1 MAKWLW
7 WLFSLRGTLPSLA
20 RLGYSPGMKRIAAFL
35 VLLLAAGMLTARA
48 QQNADSQYLNL
59 YGAIQQADDLVGFGD
74 LHQALAKYTELK
86 AQLHQFQNA
95 FPNWNPGIVTF
106 RLKYLDDKISWLTAQ
121 LPPPSP
127 AIVATNAGPVV
138 PSAADVELN
147 ALRAQLEA
155 LRSENATLLAKLKE
169 ALSVQPALADTAE
182 LVTAREKIRSLMK
195 ENDLLK
201 AVAAERLAVVAGVTN
216 TPIQKD
222 NETLIHELTQ
232 ERDGLLVSLGMANKR
247 LADAKKADTAAQ
259 VDLLA
264 DQIRTLHE
272 RLAVDEAQP
281 SPYTSEE
288 LALLRHPAPQLVT
301 GKVQKKSVKQ
311 LPAGSRGLVAEAES
325 FFAARQYDRAEAD
338 YLKILQSDVNNPLVL
353 GNLAAIELQEG
364 KLDDAKKHIQI
375 AVAQDPNDAFNLATL
390 GYLKFKQA
398 KYDEALDALSRAA
411 KLDPG
416 NPEIQNYLGVTLS
429 NKGLRSQAEAA
440 LRKAIGLNPNY
451 ADAHYNL
458 AVIYIGQTPPLVELA
473 RWHYQKSLQ
482 SGHPHTPELEKML
495 AEKSAPDAP

>member
-1 MAKWLW
+1 
-7 WLFSLRGTLPSLA
+7 
-20 RLGYSPGMKRIAAFL
+20 MKRIAAFL
-35 VLLLAAGMLTARA
+35 VLLLAAGMLAARA

-59 YGAIQQADDLVGFGD
+59 YGAIQQADDLAGSGD
-74 LHQALAKYTELK
+74 LRQALAKYTELQT
-86 AQLHQFQNA
+86 QLHQFQSA
-95 FPNWNPGIVTF
+95 FPEWNPGIVTF
-106 RLKYLDDKISWLTAQ
+106 RLKYLADKISGITAQ

-127 AIVATNAGPVV
+127 AIIATNAGPVV
-138 PSAADVELN
+138 SNNVADAELN

-155 LRSENATLLAKLKE
+155 LQLENATLLAKLKE
-169 ALSVQPALADTAE
+169 ALSVQPELADAGE
-182 LVTAREKIRSLMK
+182 LVTAQEKIRLLMK

-201 AVAAERLAVVAGVTN
+201 AGVAERLAATTN
-216 TPIQKD
+216 APDQKA
-222 NETLIHELTQ
+222 NEAQIRELTQ

-247 LADAKKADTAAQ
+247 LSGVKKADAAAQ
-259 VDLLA
+259 MDLLS

-281 SPYTSEE
+281 SPYTPEE

-301 GKVQKKSVKQ
+301 GNTQKKSVKQ
-311 LPAGSRGLVAEAES
+311 LPPGSAGLVAEAES
-325 FFAARQYDRAEAD
+325 FFSARKYDRAEAD
-338 YLKILQSDVNNPLVL
+338 YLKILKSDADNPLVL

-364 KLDDAKKHIQI
+364 KLDEAEKHIQA
-375 AVAQDPNDAFNLATL
+375 AVVQDPNDAFNLATL
-390 GYLKFKQA
+390 GYLKFKQD

-411 KLDPG
+411 KLDPE

-451 ADAHYNL
+451 ADAQYNL
-458 AVIYIGQTPPLVELA
+458 AVIYISQTPPLVELA

-482 SGHPHTPELEKML
+482 AGHPHTPELEKML
-495 AEKSAPDAP
+495 AEKGAPNAP

>member
-1 MAKWLW
+1 
-7 WLFSLRGTLPSLA
+7 
-20 RLGYSPGMKRIAAFL
+20 MKRIAAFL
-35 VLLLAAGMLTARA
+35 VLLLAAGMLAARA

-59 YGAIQQADDLVGFGD
+59 YGAIQQADDLAGSGD
-74 LHQALAKYTELK
+74 LRQALAKYAELQ

-95 FPNWNPGIVTF
+95 FPEWNPGIVTF
-106 RLKYLDDKISWLTAQ
+106 RLKYLADKISGLTAQ

-127 AIVATNAGPVV
+127 AIIATNAALIVSNNV
-138 PSAADVELN
+138 ADAELN

-155 LRSENATLLAKLKE
+155 LQSENATLLAKLKE
-169 ALSVQPALADTAE
+169 ALRVQPELADAGE
-182 LVTAREKIRSLMK
+182 LVTAQEKIRSLMK

-201 AVAAERLAVVAGVTN
+201 ATAAERLVAAAGTTN
-216 TPIQKD
+216 APDQKA
-222 NETLIHELTQ
+222 NEAQIRELTQ

-247 LADAKKADTAAQ
+247 LSGAKKGDAAAQ
-259 VDLLA
+259 MDLLS

-281 SPYTSEE
+281 SPYTPEE
-288 LALLRHPAPQLVT
+288 LALLRPSAPQLVT
-301 GKVQKKSVKQ
+301 GNAQKKSVKQ
-311 LPAGSRGLVAEAES
+311 LPAGSAGLVAEAES

-338 YLKILQSDVNNPLVL
+338 YLKILKSDADNPLVL

-364 KLDDAKKHIQI
+364 KLDTAEKHIQA

-390 GYLKFKQA
+390 GYLKFKQD

-411 KLDPG
+411 KLDPE

-451 ADAHYNL
+451 ADAQYNL
-458 AVIYIGQTPPLVELA
+458 AVIYISQTPPLVELA

-482 SGHPHTPELEKML
+482 AGHPHTPELEKML
-495 AEKSAPDAP
+495 AEKGAPNAP

>member
-1 MAKWLW
+1 
-7 WLFSLRGTLPSLA
+7 
-20 RLGYSPGMKRIAAFL
+20 MKRIAVFL
-35 VLLLAAGMLTARA
+35 VLLLAAGTLTVRA

-59 YGAIQQADDLVGFGD
+59 YGAIQQADDLAGSGD
-74 LHQALAKYTELK
+74 LRQALAKYTELQ

-106 RLKYLDDKISWLTAQ
+106 RLKYLDDKISGLTAQ

-127 AIVATNAGPVV
+127 AIIATNAGPVV
-138 PSAADVELN
+138 PEAADVELN
-147 ALRAQLEA
+147 ALRAQFEV

-169 ALSVQPALADTAE
+169 ALSVQPALADAGE
-182 LVTAREKIRSLMK
+182 LVTAQEKIRSLMK

-201 AVAAERLAVVAGVTN
+201 AVAAERLAAAAGNTN
-216 TPIQKD
+216 APDQKD
-222 NETLIHELTQ
+222 NEARIRELTQ

-247 LADAKKADTAAQ
+247 LSATKKADTAGQ
-259 VDLLA
+259 VDLLT

-288 LALLRHPAPQLVT
+288 LALLRHPAPQPAT
-301 GKVQKKSVKQ
+301 GNEQKKSVKQ
-311 LPAGSRGLVAEAES
+311 LPAGSAGLVAEAES
-325 FFAARQYDRAEAD
+325 FFSARHYDRAEAD
-338 YLKILQSDVNNPLVL
+338 YLKILQSDANNPLIL

-364 KLDDAKKHIQI
+364 KLDDAEKHIQA

-390 GYLKFKQA
+390 GYLKFKQD
-398 KYDEALDALSRAA
+398 KYDEALDALSRAE
-411 KLDPG
+411 KLDPE

-429 NKGLRSQAEAA
+429 SKGLRSQAEAA
-440 LRKAIGLNPNY
+440 LRKAIALNPNY
-451 ADAHYNL
+451 ADAQYNL
-458 AVIYIGQTPPLVELA
+458 AVIYISQTPPLVELA

-482 SGHPHTPELEKML
+482 AGHPHTPELEKML
-495 AEKSAPDAP
+495 AEKGTSKTP